1 LQNREE
7 IWQKSQLEINSQHRP
22 QQQQMPL
29 CKDEIIEQEVEEAVA
44 YLKPPPI
51 DETMPETESESSSDD
66 K

>member
-1 LQNREE
+1 MRTWETAAALVKNT
-7 IWQKSQLEINSQHRP
+7 
-22 QQQQMPL
+22 
-29 CKDEIIEQEVEEAVA
+29 DEIIEQEVKEAVA